1 MTDFATLMSAEN
13 TSLVVVTAA
22 VENVLAGCLVSYHT
36 QASMTPPHYNIWLSK
51 ANHTYRVGLLA
62 QRFGVHFL
70 TSEDLVWAEHF
81 ATLSGQDT
89 NKFAGLAV
97 TMHHDVPLL
106 DALPNRMI
114 IQKLSMLDD
123 GGDHVCVN
131 AKVITAQAAGDFTPL
146 RLSDLGDMRPA
157 HDSTERI
164 IEP

>member
-70 TSEDLVWAEHF
+70 TSADLVWAEHF